1 MKPWQSAYLRA
12 ALEPDRN
19 GLTRAGRALQKH
31 AARQGSAFAT
41 RATTATELNRLGE
54 QIVRETLVDPRAVRK
69 PNRRGGED
77 VIAVDGRSVRYDR
90 DGAFYSFLEP

>member
-1 MKPWQSAYLRA
+1 
-12 ALEPDRN
+12 LEADRN
-19 GLTRAGRALQKH
+19 GLTKAGRALQKH

-54 QIVRETLVDPRAVRK
+54 QIVRGILVDSRAARK

-77 VIAVDGRSVRYDR
+77 VIAADGRGVRYDQ
-90 DGAFYSFLEP
+90 GGGFYSFLEP